1 MVLSI
6 GGTQVATATIDPAII
21 DTTDEVGRAT
31 VTFVVPAGTPG
42 DLEVVVTVPSTG
54 TTTSFAIPVAEV
66 AGPACTVDYQAI
78 RLWPRS
84 MLGAVT
90 VTNTGTDPV
99 ADWELAWQFTNGE
112 RAKVGLGATVRQRGS
127 VVTAT
132 PWWGSTLDPAESAT
146 FAFFGTAPRGIGTPS
161 GFMLNGVECTVE

>member
-1 MVLSI
+1 MCIRDSRRAQHRRDPGRNGDHRPGDHRHHRR
-6 GGTQVATATIDPAII
+6 GGSGDRHLRGSGGHAPA
-21 DTTDEVGRAT
+21 
-31 VTFVVPAGTPG
+31 G

-66 AGPACTVDYQAI
+66 AGPACTVDYRAI

-99 ADWELAWQFTNGE
+99 PDWELAWQ
-112 RAKVGLGATVRQRGS
+112 
-127 VVTAT
+127 
-132 PWWGSTLDPAESAT
+132 
-146 FAFFGTAPRGIGTPS
+146 
-161 GFMLNGVECTVE
+161 